1 MKFKLCVLIFSFL
14 LCNGF
19 AFSQTKLLLKVNKC
33 IKAGDL
39 SEATEILENYKSKE
53 GLTNAAI
60 LLGIKIDLRKSN
72 NIENIESCETNLN
85 NLLKSVGLSSNSEDV
100 KIEMKKN
107 SKAFNTMKL
116 SLKKIFDDYVLQLS

>member
-72 NIENIESCETNLN
+72 NIENI
-85 NLLKSVGLSSNSEDV
+85 
-100 KIEMKKN
+100 
-107 SKAFNTMKL
+107 
-116 SLKKIFDDYVLQLS
+116 